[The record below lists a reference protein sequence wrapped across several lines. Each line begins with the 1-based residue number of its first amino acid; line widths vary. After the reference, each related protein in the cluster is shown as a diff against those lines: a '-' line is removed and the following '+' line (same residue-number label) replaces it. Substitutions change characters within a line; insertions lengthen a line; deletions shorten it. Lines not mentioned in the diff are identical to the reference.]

1 MLRLEKMR
9 SLVKKRKQI
18 GRGGSRGGTCGRGN
32 KGQKARSG
40 GGVRPGYEGGQM
52 PLTRR
57 LPKRGFNNAN
67 FKRDVEVVSLAR
79 IGTIFDNGSTV
90 TIEDMISKGLVDAKK
105 SMGGAGRAYVK
116 VLGNE
121 ALKKKLIICANSFSK
136 SAAKCIQDSGGEA
149 RLVEEI

>member
-9 SLVKKRKQI
+9 SLVKKRKTI
-18 GRGGSRGGTCGRGN
+18 GRGGSRGGTSGKGT

-67 FKRDVEVVSLAR
+67 FKQQVEIVSLAR
-79 IGTIFDNGSTV
+79 IAGVFDSGATI
-90 TIEDMISKGLVDAKK
+90 TIDDLISKGLVAAKK
-105 SMGGAGRAYVK
+105 SLGGANLIHVK
-116 VLGNE
+116 ILGSDE
-121 ALKKKLIICANSFSK
+121 LKKKLIIVANAFSK
-136 SAAKCIQDSGGEA
+136 SASKRIQDSGGEA